1 MSKPF
6 TPGGKAAGVKS
17 RRLEPLTETLQ
28 LGTRAYRALAA
39 GIVDGQIEPGTQLRP
54 EAIAEQLEISATPVR
69 EALHRLEGD
78 GLLVKLP
85 YQGWFV
91 REFTEQEVRQLYEMR
106 AAMEC
111 FGVRLACQRMTQDEL
126 RWLRDH
132 QAVGQ
137 RALEHD
143 DIDAYRIYNRDLHA
157 AIIKAARNSYLSSVM
172 GQLSLQSQMLMGRT
186 IRLVG
191 RPSRAIEEHNDLIEL
206 IGKRQER
213 EAARLMERHILS
225 ALEDIVRFAIGD
237 PVAAPR
243 RVVKSPPRVLESE
256 AD

>member
-1 MSKPF
+1 MSKPS
-6 TPGGKAAGVKS
+6 TSSGKAAGGK
-17 RRLEPLTETLQ
+17 RQRLEPLTETLQ

-54 EAIAEQLEISATPVR
+54 DTIAEQLEISATPVR

-91 REFTEQEVRQLYEMR
+91 REFTEQEVRELYEMR

-111 FGVRLACQRMTQDEL
+111 FGVKLACQRMTPQEL
-126 RWLRDH
+126 GWLRGH

-137 RALEHD
+137 RALDQD
-143 DIDAYRIYNRDLHA
+143 DIDAYRVYNRDLHA
-157 AIIKAARNSYLSSVM
+157 CIIKAARNAYLSSMM

-191 RPSRAIEEHNDLIEL
+191 RPSRAIEEHHELIDLIA
-206 IGKRQER
+206 GRQEGPA
-213 EAARLMERHILS
+213 EQLMERHILS
-225 ALEDIVRFAIGD
+225 ALEDIVRYAIAD
-237 PVAAPR
+237 HAHSTAR
-243 RVVKSPPRVLESE
+243 AFKSTRTVESE

>member
-1 MSKPF
+1 MSKPS
-6 TPGGKAAGVKS
+6 TSSGKGGLKRG
-17 RRLEPLTETLQ
+17 LEPLTETLQ

-54 EAIAEQLEISATPVR
+54 DTIAEQLEISATPVR

-85 YQGWFV
+85 YQGFFV

-111 FGVRLACQRMTQDEL
+111 FGVRLACQRMTPVEL
-126 RWLRDH
+126 AWLREH
-132 QAVGQ
+132 QATGQ
-137 RALEHD
+137 SALEHD
-143 DIDAYRIYNRDLHA
+143 DIDAYRVYNRDLHA
-157 AIIKAARNSYLSSVM
+157 AIIRAARNSYLSSMM

-191 RPSRAIEEHNDLIEL
+191 RPSRAIEEHQEL
-206 IGKRQER
+206 IDHIEKHQEGPA
-213 EAARLMERHILS
+213 ERLMERHILS
-225 ALEDIVRFAIGD
+225 ALEDIVRYAIAE
-237 PVAAPR
+237 PAHTPA
-243 RVVKSPPRVLESE
+243 RVIRSATRTSE
-256 AD
+256 NEAE

>member
-1 MSKPF
+1 MSKPS
-6 TPGGKAAGVKS
+6 TSSGKDNNSKR

-28 LGTRAYRALAA
+28 LGARAYRALAA

-54 EAIAEQLEISATPVR
+54 DTIAEQLEISATPVR

-111 FGVRLACQRMTQDEL
+111 FGVRLACQRMTPDEL
-126 RWLRDH
+126 ALLRQH

-137 RALEHD
+137 RALDEK
-143 DIDAYRIYNRDLHA
+143 DIDAYRVYNRDLHA
-157 AIIKAARNSYLSSVM
+157 CIIRAARNAYLSSMM

-191 RPSRAIEEHNDLIEL
+191 RPSRAIEEHHELVDLIAGHHE
-206 IGKRQER
+206 G
-213 EAARLMERHILS
+213 EAERLMERHILS
-225 ALEDIVRFAIGD
+225 ALEDIVRYAIAE
-237 PVAAPR
+237 PAHSPAR
-243 RVVKSPPRVLESE
+243 SFKSSRSVESE
-256 AD
+256 GD